1 MRRKMA
7 ARAFINLG
15 TFGSFQGHEVPA
27 LISIFSFK
35 NSIQAIVVEQEDG
48 NKMLASVIRE

>member
-1 MRRKMA
+1 MA

>member
-1 MRRKMA
+1 MA

-27 LISIFSFK
+27 LISNLYNDIKYKLISRLNFTFDFLVS
-35 NSIQAIVVEQEDG
+35 Q
-48 NKMLASVIRE
+48 